1 MGIEVL
7 RVVNIIIYCHLPS
20 RRAAEHFAQT
30 TPAHIVVQVVGNE
43 WNREVPCGR
52 ICIEMGQG
60 LSGTSL
66 LVLTE
71 QQIFYINH

>member
-43 WNREVPCGR
+43 WTQRG
-52 ICIEMGQG
+52 
-60 LSGTSL
+60 SL
-66 LVLTE
+66 WSYLYRNGSRAVR
-71 QQIFYINH
+71 N